1 MKSPVTVIGFA
12 CDGITTLIRFDGV
25 ELEEAGDRMRF
36 TRDFESLNGIIYR
49 VNCEGR

>member
-25 ELEEAGDRMRF
+25 ELEEAGDSMRF